1 MSAHAS
7 NLGAPARRRSRLL
20 LGIVAAL
27 LASVLLFAQA
37 SASGSGGDCP
47 NGAIS
52 AIGPVDAQG
61 RGDTTPDVSCL
72 GP

>member
-7 NLGAPARRRSRLL
+7 NLHAPGRRRSRLL
-20 LGIVAAL
+20 LGLVAAL

-47 NGAIS
+47 QGAIS

-72 GP
+72 EP